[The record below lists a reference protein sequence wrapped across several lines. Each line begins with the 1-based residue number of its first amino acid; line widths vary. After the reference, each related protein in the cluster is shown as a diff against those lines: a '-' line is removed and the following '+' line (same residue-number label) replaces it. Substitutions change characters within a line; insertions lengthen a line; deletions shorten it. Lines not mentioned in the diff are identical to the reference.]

1 MQSIKGSNSQTEFTV
16 QKTRMDFSPEIA
28 KELLNALN
36 ATNSLVQN
44 WSPELA
50 TIKAELK
57 HIKEEVEELERIIKG
72 NGQDSSI
79 QSRIDRMGYQAETN
93 TRELDYVKQK
103 LRKVEEEAIKSA
115 DDIKVRCD
123 SFTEK
128 FSKLEGEI
136 EAIIKTGENHKEVVE
151 KTDQEKM
158 ALRNKLWLKIIGG
171 IVTIATTAIIA
182 YYSGNNKDS
191 KKEPQAVEQKK

>member
-1 MQSIKGSNSQTEFTV
+1 
-16 QKTRMDFSPEIA
+16 MDFSPEIA

-182 YYSGNNKDS
+182 YYSGNNKNS
-191 KKEPQAVEQKK
+191 KKEPQAIEQKK